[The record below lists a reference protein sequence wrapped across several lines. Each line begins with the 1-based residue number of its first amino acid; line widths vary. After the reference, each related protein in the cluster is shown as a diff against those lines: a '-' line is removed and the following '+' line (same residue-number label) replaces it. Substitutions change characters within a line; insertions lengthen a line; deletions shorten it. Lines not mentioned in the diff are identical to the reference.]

1 MKKTGL
7 ILLLAIWLAPA
18 ALACTSIIV
27 TGKHTPDGR
36 PLMWKHRDTSQPAN
50 HIIYVKGER
59 YAFIGLTDS
68 NNSGDIWI
76 GTNTAGFS
84 LMNTASFNLKD
95 DDVKEMDKEGR
106 VMRRALEICKNTT
119 DFEHFLD
126 TLSRPM
132 RIEAN
137 FGVIDA
143 EGGAAYYET
152 NNTRY
157 YKRDANDA
165 QLAPDGYLL
174 CTNFSFNGRENEG
187 YGFIR
192 YASAK
197 EIIRTWDVPAF
208 TPEKLFLEG
217 SNSFYNAQLGIRLYD
232 SDKIPGIAPNGW
244 AVEQDFISR
253 RESTASVVIKGVK
266 KGENPEMIT
275 MWTELGYPPLSIA
288 LPLWVKSGENLPAL
302 VRYDA
307 TCQTAPLCYF
317 ANTLRDR
324 VYSISRGSGA
334 KYLHWSRMWNKE
346 GTGYMQQLAPV
357 WKQVYHMFTA
367 QEEKWRKHGL
377 RPQEVEQT
385 YAQSDSII
393 RAAYRS
399 LIESDSLSKR

>member
-1 MKKTGL
+1 ML
-7 ILLLAIWLAPA
+7 WLLTWLSPA
-18 ALACTSIIV
+18 AMACISIIV
-27 TGKHTPDGR
+27 IGKHTSDGR

-50 HIIYVKGER
+50 HMVYIKGER

-68 NNSGDIWI
+68 NDNGDIWI
-76 GTNTAGFS
+76 GTNCAGFS

-106 VMRRALEICKNTT
+106 VMRRALEICKNTA

-132 RIEAN
+132 RVEAN

-157 YKRDANDA
+157 FKRDANDM

-192 YASAK
+192 YTSAK
-197 EIIRTWDVPAF
+197 EIVSTWKSSDF

-232 SDKIPGIAPNGW
+232 SDKLSGIAPNGW

-253 RESTASVVIKGVK
+253 RESTASVVIQGVK
-266 KGENPEMIT
+266 KGENPEMVT
-275 MWTELGYPPLSIA
+275 MWTELGYPPLAIA
-288 LPLWVKSGENLPAL
+288 LPLWVKFGENLPAL
-302 VRYDA
+302 VSYD
-307 TCQTAPLCYF
+307 TTYKTAPLCHF
-317 ANTLRDR
+317 ANALRDR

-334 KYLHWSRMWNKE
+334 KYLHWSLLWNKA
-346 GTGYMQQLAPV
+346 GTGYMQRLAPV
-357 WKQVYHMFTA
+357 WKQVYKLFTA
-367 QEEKWRKHGL
+367 HEERWRKRGLQQEETDHA
-377 RPQEVEQT
+377 
-385 YAQSDSII
+385 YAQSDSLI
-393 RAAYRS
+393 RTAYRQ
-399 LIESDSLSKR
+399 LIQE